1 MKKLSILAAVLG
13 LSIAAHAAPTAAP
26 AAAPAPAPK
35 PVVASSG
42 APALPL
48 GITAV
53 GYDDNLKHITAR
65 ITLSQN
71 NAVDV
76 GAGLN
81 LDNSAAADKFQ
92 LGLSGFYLLKLQDWG
107 MVDNYLVGGAYA
119 TIFSDSD
126 LKLNLFAGLQPEVT
140 LMDRLIL
147 SIRFGADVALSPD
160 FIVATQGQP
169 ISIVQG
175 LNFKIIW

>member
-1 MKKLSILAAVLG
+1 MKKLSLLAVLALAAFAQAQK
-13 LSIAAHAAPTAAP
+13 SAP
-26 AAAPAPAPK
+26 APAPAPK
-35 PVVASSG
+35 PAATSSA

-65 ITLSQN
+65 ISLSQN

-76 GAGLN
+76 GAGLTF
-81 LDNSAAADKFQ
+81 DDAAATDKFQ

-107 MVDNYLVGGAYA
+107 VVDNYLTAGAYA

-126 LKLNLFAGLQPEVT
+126 LKLNLFAGLQPEIT
-140 LMDRLIL
+140 LLDRLIL
-147 SIRFGADVALSPD
+147 SVRFGADLGLTPD
-160 FIVATQGQP
+160 FALGTKGQP
-169 ISIVQG
+169 ISVVNG
-175 LNFKIIW
+175 LNFKIVW

>member
-1 MKKLSILAAVLG
+1 MKKLTLLAAVLG
-13 LSIAAHAAPTAAP
+13 LSVAAHAA
-26 AAAPAPAPK
+26 
-35 PVVASSG
+35 

-53 GYDDNLKHITAR
+53 GYDDNLKHLTAR
-65 ITLSQN
+65 IGLSQN

-81 LDNSAAADKFQ
+81 IDNSAATDKTQ
-92 LGLSGFYLLKLQDWG
+92 IGLSGFYLLKLQDWG
-107 MVDNYLVGGAYA
+107 VVDNHFVAGAYA

-140 LMDRLIL
+140 LLDRLIV
-147 SIRFGADVALSPD
+147 SVRFGADVALAPD
-160 FIVATQGQP
+160 VIIGTQGQP

-175 LNFKIIW
+175 LNFKLVW